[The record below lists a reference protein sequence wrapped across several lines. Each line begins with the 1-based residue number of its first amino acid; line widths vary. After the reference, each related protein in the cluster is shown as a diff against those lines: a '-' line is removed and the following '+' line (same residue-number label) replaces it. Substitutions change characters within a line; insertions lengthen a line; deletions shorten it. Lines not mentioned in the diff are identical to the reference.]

1 MAQRYKYGYF
11 KCGQQ
16 IWSQT
21 FDDFNECYKEY
32 CANSKAMVDR
42 GVDFSKYGWRGV
54 FTLEQAGLLVME
66 KNMYADELYV
76 REG

>member
-1 MAQRYKYGYF
+1 MAQRYKYGYC
-11 KCGQQ
+11 KDGQQ
-16 IWSQT
+16 AWSQT
-21 FDDFNECYKEY
+21 FDDYGECYDEY
-32 CANSKAMVDR
+32 CWNGEQMVER
-42 GVDFSKYGWRGV
+42 GVDLSEYQWRGV

>member
-1 MAQRYKYGYF
+1 MSKKYRYGYS
-11 KCGQQ
+11 KNGQQ
-16 IWSQT
+16 SWSQV
-21 FDDFNECYKEY
+21 FDDFDECYTEY
-32 CANSKAMVDR
+32 CANSKSMVER
-42 GVDFSKYGWRGV
+42 GVDLSEYQWRGV